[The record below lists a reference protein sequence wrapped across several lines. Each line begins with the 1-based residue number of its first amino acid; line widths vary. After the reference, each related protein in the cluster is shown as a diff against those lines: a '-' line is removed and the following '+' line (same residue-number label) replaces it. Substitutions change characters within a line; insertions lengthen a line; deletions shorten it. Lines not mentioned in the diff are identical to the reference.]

1 MRRLDAES
9 LAEIPIARPG
19 YDRAQVTASV
29 VHLGVGNFHRS
40 HQAVYLDRVLAS
52 GDLSWGVCGVGLLPS
67 DEPLA
72 TALRSQDGL
81 YTLVTVDPHG
91 DRDTQV
97 VGSLVD
103 YLFAPDDPQ
112 RVLDRMASPDVRIV
126 SLTITEGGYGVD
138 DTTGAFAPDDPLVS
152 ADLAGEGLP
161 RSALGFVVEALR
173 LRRERRVAPFTVVSC
188 DNLPSNGQVTRT
200 AVTGFARAR
209 DPELA
214 AWVEA
219 SVAFPSSMVD
229 RITPVTTE
237 ATRTLVAET
246 LRVEDRC
253 PVLSESYLQW
263 VLEDDFPLGRP
274 DLGRVGVQLVDD
286 VVPYELMKLRLLNG
300 SHQAMS
306 YLGLLAGYEWVH
318 EVCRDPAFVGFV
330 RRYMEREARPTLQPV
345 PGIDL
350 DDYCDQLVTRF
361 ASEAVRDTLQRQVV
375 DGSERLA
382 KFLVPVLRDQ
392 LRDGGDITCC
402 ATVLAGWSLHLQRHC
417 APGAGGLVDRRAT
430 ELLAVAEQERATP
443 GALLDLGVVFGDL
456 GADMRLR
463 EAYLDARAA
472 LLRDG
477 ARQTMTS
484 LGGER

>member
-1 MRRLDAES
+1 MRTLHAQS
-9 LAEIPIARPG
+9 LAEMPSARPG
-19 YDRAQVTASV
+19 YDRAQVTVSV

-52 GDLSWGVCGVGLLPS
+52 GDLSWGICGVGLLPS

-72 TALRSQDGL
+72 SALSSQDGL
-81 YTLVTVDPHG
+81 YTLVTVDPDG
-91 DRDTQV
+91 GMDTQV

-103 YLFAPDDPQ
+103 YLFAPDDRQ
-112 RVLDRMASPDVRIV
+112 RVLDRMASPEVRIV

-138 DTTGAFAPDDPLVS
+138 DTTGAFTPDDPMVS
-152 ADLAGEGLP
+152 ADLTGDGLP
-161 RSALGFVVEALR
+161 SSALGFVVEALR
-173 LRRERRVAPFTVVSC
+173 LRRERQVAPFTVVSC
-188 DNLPSNGQVTRT
+188 DNLQSNGQVTRT
-200 AVTGFARAR
+200 AVTGFAQAR

-214 AWVEA
+214 AWIEA

-237 ATRTLVAET
+237 ATRALVAET
-246 LRVEDRC
+246 LGVEDRC

-263 VLEDDFPLGRP
+263 VLEDEFPLGRP
-274 DLGRVGVQLVDD
+274 ELGQVGVQLVDD

-300 SHQAMS
+300 SHQVMS

-330 RRYMEREARPTLQPV
+330 RRYMQHEARPTLQPV

-361 ASEAVRDTLQRQVV
+361 ASKAVRDTLQRQVV
-375 DGSERLA
+375 DGSQRLA

-392 LRDGGDITCC
+392 LRDGGDIICC
-402 ATVLAGWSLHLQRHC
+402 ATVLAGWSLHLQRHL
-417 APGAGGLVDRRAT
+417 APDGEPLRDRMAA
-430 ELLAVAEQERATP
+430 ELLDVAERERETP
-443 GALLDLGVVFGDL
+443 GALLEMVVVFGDL
-456 GADMRLR
+456 GRDVRLR
-463 EAYLDARAA
+463 EAYLEARAA
-472 LLRDG
+472 LLTRG
-477 ARQTMTS
+477 AQDVVTA
-484 LGGER
+484 LGGA